1 LKPWAE
7 RLMFRASLAR
17 ELLLKSTS
25 MSNNKFKDVFV
36 IDDDKVFHF
45 IIQKLFSK
53 NNIDVNPSFYLNGL
67 EAIEKIREKLNL
79 GVNMPDLILLD
90 INMPIMDGWQF
101 LDEFRKTKTT
111 NTTAT
116 GQTIIYLVSSSNSV
130 TDLNKAKDY
139 QDQIKDY
146 FFKPMSLD
154 DLKKIF

>member
-1 LKPWAE
+1 
-7 RLMFRASLAR
+7 
-17 ELLLKSTS
+17 

-36 IDDDKVFHF
+36 VDDDKVFHF
-45 IIQKLFSK
+45 IIQKLFK
-53 NNIDVNPSFYLNGL
+53 NNNIDVKPSFYLNGL
-67 EAIEKIREKLNL
+67 EAIETIREKLHL
-79 GVNMPDLILLD
+79 GINMPDLILLD

-101 LDEFRKTKTT
+101 LDEFRKTRTT

-130 TDLNKAKDY
+130 SDLNKAKDY

-146 FFKPMSLD
+146 FFKPMTLD